1 MVLLLAHAVVRLS
14 PRAID
19 VVAADLGVFEWLALV
34 GFVGFMAYTEGYRAF
49 QRAFSPRVV
58 ARAACLAE
66 RPVWWHALLAPL
78 FCMGFFHATRKRVV
92 VTWILTAAIVL
103 LVVLVR
109 QLPMPWRGFVDA
121 GVVVAL
127 TWGTLAILVFA
138 VRALLG
144 LRPNTSPDLP

>member
-1 MVLLLAHAVVRLS
+1 MVLLLTHAVVRLS
-14 PRAID
+14 PRALE
-19 VVAADLGVFEWLALV
+19 VVRADLGLFEWAALV
-34 GFVGFMAYTEGYRAF
+34 AFVGSIAYTEGYRAF

-58 ARAACLAE
+58 ARAACLAQ
-66 RPVWWHALLAPL
+66 RPVWWHAILAPA

-103 LVVLVR
+103 LIVLVR

-127 TWGTLAILVFA
+127 TWGVLAILVFA
-138 VRALLG
+138 ARALLG
-144 LRPNTSPDLP
+144 RRPATSPDLP